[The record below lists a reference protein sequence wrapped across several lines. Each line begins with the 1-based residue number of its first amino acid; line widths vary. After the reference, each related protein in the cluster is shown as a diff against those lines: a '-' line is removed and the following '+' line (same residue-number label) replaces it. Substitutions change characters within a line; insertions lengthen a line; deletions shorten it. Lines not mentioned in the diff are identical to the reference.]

1 MKRPETSIRPFMK
14 TNLDKLEAGQLFY
27 VRNEKGSGYRPRC
40 FVGKLPDGKTYQ
52 YQSYMNND
60 IFDAVYEEPHLDD
73 QPVFV
78 PKPFAMKIMQR
89 GKTLAEEVAEVFSD
103 IPANEIQRSN
113 LEELFDRLPDEALD
127 YDAYEAIKQ
136 AVRRLGWQ
144 DASIVRRQNGG
155 WMVDD
160 EAFDYMYR
168 AVTGQ
173 VEQEAAV
180 TTVTTGAVVEVVEE
194 PKRASKGNTFV
205 QKLSGFLFGNSKQ
218 GDSCGI

>member
-1 MKRPETSIRPFMK
+1 MKRPDTSVRPFMK
-14 TNLDKLEAGQLFY
+14 SHVNKLEAGQLFY
-27 VRNEKGSGYRPRC
+27 VRHEKGSGYRPRC
-40 FVGKLPDGKTYQ
+40 FVGVLPDGKTYQ

-89 GKTLAEEVAEVFSD
+89 GKALAEEVAEVFSN

-113 LEELFDRLPDEALD
+113 LDELFERLPDDAVD
-127 YDAYEAIKQ
+127 YDAYEAIRQ

-144 DASIVRRQNGG
+144 DASIVRRQNNG

-160 EAFDYMYR
+160 EAFEYMVN
-168 AVTGQ
+168 ALTGK
-173 VEQEAAV
+173 VEAEAAN
-180 TTVTTGAVVEVVEE
+180 TTVTIAPVVDVVDSPMPREKE
-194 PKRASKGNTFV
+194 NSFV
-205 QKLSGFLFGNSKQ
+205 KKLSGFLFGNSKQ